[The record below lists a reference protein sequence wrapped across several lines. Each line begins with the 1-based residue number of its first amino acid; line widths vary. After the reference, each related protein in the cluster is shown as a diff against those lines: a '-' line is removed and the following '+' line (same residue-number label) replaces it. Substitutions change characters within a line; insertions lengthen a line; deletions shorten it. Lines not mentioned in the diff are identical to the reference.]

1 MSDSTVLTMPDGSTW
16 KPSTSRDEV
25 HCVNCSNV
33 VDTEAEIASYPEGN
47 CTECGSSWTGGEKRS
62 TIIQVTIPDSITGGV
77 G

>member
-1 MSDSTVLTMPDGSTW
+1 MSDTTVLTMPDGSTW

-25 HCVNCSNV
+25 YCVNCSNV

-47 CTECGSSWTGGEKRS
+47 CTECGSSWTGDEKRS

>member
-1 MSDSTVLTMPDGSTW
+1 MSDTTVLTMPDGSTW

-25 HCVNCSNV
+25 SCVVCNNV
-33 VDTEAEIASYPEGN
+33 VDTAAEIASYPEGN
-47 CTECGSSWTGGEKRS
+47 CTECGSSWTGDEKRS